1 MIFIVKFSKGPNSV
15 KNADGVMI
23 LVPCISS
30 DDALYLYQ
38 VS

>member
-1 MIFIVKFSKGPNSV
+1 MISIVKFLKGHNFGNNV
-15 KNADGVMI
+15 GGVTY
-23 LVPCISS
+23 LVICISS

>member
-1 MIFIVKFSKGPNSV
+1 MISTAIFFMGHNSV
-15 KNADGVMI
+15 KTVSEAMDFV
-23 LVPCISS
+23 LCTSS